1 MSPGIHFYSID
12 VRLNLKSRRL
22 LKKWIL
28 EIIQR
33 EGSQAGHLSYI
44 FCSDDHLL
52 GMNREWLQH
61 DTLTDVITFD
71 LSSPVTGHSGIYGEV
86 YISLDR
92 IRENARQFKVSTR
105 EECCRVMAHGL
116 LHLLG
121 YGDKGKAEKQRMRQK
136 EDLYLSLLRDSGLL

>member
-1 MSPGIHFYSID
+1 MSSGIHFYSID
-12 VRLNLKSRRL
+12 ISLSLKSRRL
-22 LKKWIL
+22 LKKWLTDIIL
-28 EIIQR
+28 R
-33 EGSQAGHLSYI
+33 EGSQPGHLSYI
-44 FCSDDHLL
+44 FCSDAHLL
-52 GMNREWLQH
+52 GMNRVWLKH

-71 LSSPVTGHSGIYGEV
+71 LSGPATGAPGIYGEV

-92 IRENARQFKVSTR
+92 VRENARQFKVSTR

-121 YGDKGKAEKQRMRQK
+121 YADKSKSEKQVMRQK